1 MHRHTGAV
9 CLVVL
14 LVVVDG
20 DDGGDHET
28 DRRRLPQV
36 TPVLG
41 HGGILLSPS
50 SSLHASDFSCR
61 GGRARR
67 SGETARKAPGPPR
80 RARPAPPAA
89 PRGCA
94 ASARGAAGPRSPRL
108 PAGPRR
114 RGPPARRHTP
124 SPAPRAG

>member
-41 HGGILLSPS
+41 HGGILLGLSKQSACQRLQLPAREGSPLWRDGSEGARATALRTTSTASGSARLRSVSAWRGSPS
-50 SSLHASDFSCR
+50 VA
-61 GGRARR
+61 
-67 SGETARKAPGPPR
+67 T
-80 RARPAPPAA
+80 
-89 PRGCA
+89 
-94 ASARGAAGPRSPRL
+94 
-108 PAGPRR
+108 
-114 RGPPARRHTP
+114 PARRATA
-124 SPAPRAG
+124 SETTNSQS